1 MNLNLS
7 STVTFASC
15 NNTAPDPITVSPN
28 QWTPGLQITNIQ
40 GKTFQRAGGIITG
53 VKVNKASTP
62 GDGTYTTKGNL
73 ACLNVRPTAVLTAT
87 PMSGPPALM
96 VNFSGAASSD
106 ANPC

>member
-15 NNTAPDPITVSPN
+15 NNTAPDPITVSPS
-28 QWTPGLQITNIQ
+28 QWTPGMQITNIQ
-40 GKTFQRAGGIITG
+40 GKTYQRAGGIITG
-53 VKVNKASTP
+53 VKLTKAMTT

-73 ACLNVRPTAVLTAT
+73 ACLDILPTAVLTAN
-87 PMSGPPALM
+87 PMSGQPGLT

-106 ANPC
+106 AN